1 MTEIR
6 VMANLREIAMTVVS
20 GVTELPSV
28 QKDVII
34 ITAETT
40 EEVTVEKGKW
50 LHYKIKL
57 SNLKSKIKS

>member
-1 MTEIR
+1 MEILAEKENSEMEIREMTEIR
-6 VMANLREIAMTVVS
+6 VMANLREIAMNVVS

-40 EEVTVEKGKW
+40 EEVTV
-50 LHYKIKL
+50 
-57 SNLKSKIKS
+57 